1 MKTSF
6 RAFRSASLVSLLL
19 LVILLIWQVN
29 LPPTPNAM
37 ETKIPVALPLKADA
51 AFGKLSA
58 ISEKRWTPAEQQQ
71 WVALA
76 RQRTSR
82 LEELACTQPAV
93 ARAQMMSLTQLAALP
108 EAIRRECE
116 QPWNAVG
123 DFILHWE
130 TSERPGGGIDCK
142 HLHSVVVQG
151 EELAAYGPHLRNARR
166 TLTGEFLQGHRI
178 GNVILLDDAV
188 VRRLTSD
195 EASAAETWFSAAA
208 STLDP
213 VTERDATD
221 GISAVVGGAIYRFE
235 SEETLA
241 TFEATLIEAGKTARA
256 QEILAMPTTYQ
267 FLASGGTHGNSGGIT
282 AETPYLDDDINALF
296 IRVDFSDFA
305 GEAKSI
311 SKAALETALSTVS
324 SRINQ
329 YSYGAASL
337 TYTVSN
343 NLYRMPATGASYAV
357 AGNNNGIRDAARAL
371 AAAHYTLANYD
382 VVAVYF
388 PSLSGV
394 PSSQINYG
402 GLASVGGGD
411 HWLNGTS
418 HLGVILHEFGHNYG
432 LHHANFWNPEEDI
445 GGTRYDDPDFSS
457 LEYGD
462 IFDVMGSGTSDTT
475 KGYFNTYATS
485 RLGWMPQSKV
495 LTPTANGT
503 FRIHR
508 FDTPSATS
516 QTTLALRVPMG
527 GDVHYWVSFR
537 KAFGAPSNLTNAAY
551 VVAEGLVED
560 TPNLIDMTPN
570 SSGNSTNDRNDC
582 GLAVGAVLNDTSA
595 GVRFQTMTTGGSAG
609 SEWIDVNVQFTPRVE
624 IAESAVEVDEDAGL
638 ARLTL
643 KRYFGSAGA
652 ASVNYATANGSA
664 TSGAD
669 YHALSGTVTWAA
681 GDVSDKVI
689 AVPIR
694 PDNLNEGVQTFTLT
708 LSSPVGAVI
717 SAGKGTATVSIL
729 DPGRR
734 FAGFSPGFFNITID
748 AIVPLADGKVI
759 IGGDIYA
766 GIGGVSSIRHI
777 ARLNADGSVDTSFL
791 TGLGF
796 NAPVTDMLLQPDGK
810 IVVAGEF
817 TSYDGTACNRLIR
830 LNPNGTADTAFV
842 SAYEAGPNAAV
853 DVLALE
859 TSGKLLVA
867 GDFTSFAG
875 QTAKK
880 IVRLLSTG
888 ARDAASPVNVDAA
901 LEVSWIDSVL
911 ALPDGKILI
920 GGRLSSYQYVGG
932 SVDGYR
938 SGLARLLANG
948 SRDATFEV
956 GAGAH
961 YTESRYATGDV
972 VVLATQPDGKVLVGG
987 WFTAWNGPAANY
999 MVRLNS
1005 NGSRDG
1011 AFTAPAFEYSP
1022 QTILFQPSGA
1032 VVVGGFFASPVQA
1045 LTRLASTG
1053 TVDTTWNPGGTPGGA
1068 IYALAQDS
1076 TGSIFVGGN
1085 FYTYAGLESRPVV
1098 RVAGGGGD
1106 SYDRWLSTRF
1116 SSAQI
1121 TGGLA
1126 APGADADAD
1135 GAMNLL
1141 EMAVGT
1147 SPTSAASRP
1156 VPKFVT
1162 SVSSGSPSYLEIEFA
1177 KGPDAADLWIGAQFS
1192 TAMQT
1197 WSPASPTPGTNAT
1210 YTVIDDSPTRLL
1222 VRDKTPIS
1230 ANANRFGRIVVNRP
1244 Q

>member
-1 MKTSF
+1 MKITF
-6 RAFRSASLVSLLL
+6 RAFRSATSVSLLL
-19 LVILLIWQVN
+19 LIILLIWQVTTK
-29 LPPTPNAM
+29 PSPQVMESKTPL
-37 ETKIPVALPLKADA
+37 ALPLQADA
-51 AFGKLSA
+51 AFDQLSA
-58 ISEKRWTPAEQQQ
+58 ISGKPLVPDERQRW
-71 WVALA
+71 VDLA
-76 RQRTSR
+76 RQRTAR
-82 LEELACTQPAV
+82 LAELARTQPAV

-116 QPWNAVG
+116 QPWSAVG
-123 DFILHWE
+123 DFILRWE
-130 TSERPGGGIDCK
+130 TSEKPGGGIDCK
-142 HLHSVVVQG
+142 HLHSVVSQG
-151 EELAAYGPHLRNARR
+151 EELAAYGAHLWNAQRP
-166 TLTGEFLQGHRI
+166 LDGEFLQGHRI
-178 GNVILLDDAV
+178 GDVILLDDTVA
-188 VRRLTSD
+188 RRLTRD
-195 EASAAETWFSAAA
+195 EVPAAATWFPAAA

-221 GISAVVGGAIYRFE
+221 GIPAVVGGAIYRFE
-235 SEETLA
+235 SEQTLA
-241 TFEATLIEAGKTARA
+241 TFEATMAEAEKTARA
-256 QEILAMPTTYQ
+256 QEIMAMPKPYAV
-267 FLASGGTHGNSGGIT
+267 LATGGTNANSGGIT

-296 IRVDFSDFA
+296 IRVDFSDFP
-305 GEAKSI
+305 GEGNSI
-311 SKAALETALSTVS
+311 SKAALETALATVA
-324 SRINQ
+324 SRIDQ
-329 YSYGAASL
+329 YSYGAASM

-343 NLYRMPATGASYAV
+343 TRYRMPATGASYAV
-357 AGNNNGIRDAARAL
+357 AGNSNGIRDAARAL
-371 AAAHYTLANYD
+371 AAAHYTLGNYD

-394 PSSQINYG
+394 PSSQITYG

-418 HLGVILHEFGHNYG
+418 DLGVILHEFGHNYG
-432 LHHANFWNPEEDI
+432 LNHANFWNPEEDI
-445 GGTRYDDPDFSS
+445 GGVRYDDPEFSS

-462 IFDVMGSGTSDTT
+462 LFDVMGGTNDTT
-475 KGYFNTYATS
+475 KGYFSTYATS
-485 RLGWMPQSKV
+485 RLGWMPQNKV
-495 LTPTANGT
+495 VTPTANGT

-516 QTTLALRVPMG
+516 QATLALRVPMG

-551 VVAEGLVED
+551 VVAEGLVAD

-570 SSGNSTNDRNDC
+570 SNGNSTFDRNDC
-582 GLAVGAVLNDTSA
+582 GLAVGAVLNDTTA
-595 GVRFQTMTTGGSAG
+595 GVRFETIATGGSAG

-652 ASVNYATANGSA
+652 ASVNYTTANGSA
-664 TSGAD
+664 TSGSD
-669 YHALSGTVTWAA
+669 YYALSGTVTWAA

-694 PDNLNEGVQTFTLT
+694 PDNLNEGVQTFTLN

-717 SAGKGTATVSIL
+717 TAGKGTATVSIL

-734 FAGFSPGFFNITID
+734 FAGFAPGFFTITID
-748 AIVPLADGKVI
+748 AMVPLADGKII
-759 IGGDIYA
+759 IGGNIGA

-777 ARLNADGSVDTSFL
+777 ARLNADGSVDTSLL

-810 IVVAGEF
+810 LVVAGEF

-842 SAYEAGPNAAV
+842 SAYGTGPNAAV
-853 DVLALE
+853 NSLALE

-875 QTAKK
+875 QSAKQ
-880 IVRLLSTG
+880 IVRLLATG
-888 ARDAASPVNVDAA
+888 ARDASSPVTVDAS
-901 LEVSWIDSVL
+901 LSVSWIAAVV

-920 GGRLSSYQYVGG
+920 GGGLSTFQYVTPPA
-932 SVDGYR
+932 DGFR
-938 SGLARLLANG
+938 AGLARLQANG

-961 YTESRYATGDV
+961 FSNSRYTVGDV
-972 VVLATQPDGKVLVGG
+972 STLTMQPDGKVLVGG
-987 WFTAWNGPAANY
+987 FFERWNGAVAER
-999 MVRLNS
+999 MVRLNT
-1005 NGSRDG
+1005 NGSVDG
-1011 AFTAPAFEYSP
+1011 SFAAPVFDSTP
-1022 QTILFQPSGA
+1022 QIMLHQPSGA
-1032 VVVGGFFASPVQA
+1032 VVVGGFFSSPAQA
-1045 LTRLASTG
+1045 LTRLTSTG
-1053 TVDTTWNPGGTPGGA
+1053 AVDTTWNPGGTPLGA
-1068 IYALAQDS
+1068 IYALAQDA
-1076 TGSIFVGGN
+1076 TGSLFVGGN
-1085 FYTYAGLESRPVV
+1085 FFNYAGSSSRPVV

-1126 APGADADAD
+1126 APGADADGD
-1135 GAMNLL
+1135 GAINLL

-1156 VPKFVT
+1156 SPKVVT
-1162 SVSSGSPSYLEIEFA
+1162 SVSTGSPSYLEIEFA
-1177 KGPDAADLWIGAQFS
+1177 KGPDAADLWISAQFS
-1192 TAMQT
+1192 TAMQS
-1197 WSPASPTPGTNAT
+1197 WLPASPTPGTNAT

-1222 VRDKTPIS
+1222 VRDNSPVSSNDK
-1230 ANANRFGRIVVNRP
+1230 RFGRFLVTRP